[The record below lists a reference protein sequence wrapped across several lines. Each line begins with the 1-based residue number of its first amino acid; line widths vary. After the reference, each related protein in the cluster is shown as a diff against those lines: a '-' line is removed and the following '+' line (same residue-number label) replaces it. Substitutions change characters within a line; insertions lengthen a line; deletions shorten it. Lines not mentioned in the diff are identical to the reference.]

1 VQVGCGG
8 MCLGPTWLLGT
19 RWAGYWVRVV
29 EQPMVEGT
37 SKDHQAQPLG
47 WEITQQP
54 VLPYLESLQRWTC
67 CHVPGEVVPVSV
79 FFSHRKKNYLLPGRN
94 LSWYTLYLL
103 PLVFFVWL
111 LVKRQ
116 PLSSF

>member
-1 VQVGCGG
+1 
-8 MCLGPTWLLGT
+8 
-19 RWAGYWVRVV
+19 
-29 EQPMVEGT
+29 MVEGT

-79 FFSHRKKNYLLPGRN
+79 FFLTVKKIIFYQDETSPG
-94 LSWYTLYLL
+94 TLCTCC
-103 PLVFFVWL
+103 
-111 LVKRQ
+111 
-116 PLSSF
+116 PLSSLSGS

>member
-1 VQVGCGG
+1 
-8 MCLGPTWLLGT
+8 M
-19 RWAGYWVRVV
+19 
-29 EQPMVEGT
+29 
-37 SKDHQAQPLG
+37 
-47 WEITQQP
+47 
-54 VLPYLESLQRWTC
+54 
-67 CHVPGEVVPVSV
+67 
-79 FFSHRKKNYLLPGRN
+79 FFFLTVKKNYLLPGRN